1 MNLFK
6 QINSILEKYIN
17 EDGRIPNSD
26 CIQEIEELF
35 SSNNI
40 DYAEN
45 DNWCDCGP
53 GYEQRFYVF
62 SWIENE
68 KIQTYDILIEFY

>member
-1 MNLFK
+1 MNLFE
-6 QINSILEKYIN
+6 QINGILEKYIN
-17 EDGRIPNSD
+17 EDERITNSD

-45 DNWCDCGP
+45 NIWCDCGP